1 MKRKMLILYRL
12 WTGVGNVKVI
22 EARQRRARVPP
33 KMLHNQPETQAA
45 GVKCC
50 VHLGPTGGGLTA
62 VNAVPVIKQLL
73 KVTPPAGLVHSILTA
88 CLHTRCASR
97 SGHALTVVTDRSKRQ
112 SIDCSLFLMIPVHYQ
127 RLPRK

>member
-88 CLHTRCASR
+88 CLHTEADMLSPW
-97 SGHALTVVTDRSKRQ
+97 LPTVQKDKV
-112 SIDCSLFLMIPVHYQ
+112 
-127 RLPRK
+127 